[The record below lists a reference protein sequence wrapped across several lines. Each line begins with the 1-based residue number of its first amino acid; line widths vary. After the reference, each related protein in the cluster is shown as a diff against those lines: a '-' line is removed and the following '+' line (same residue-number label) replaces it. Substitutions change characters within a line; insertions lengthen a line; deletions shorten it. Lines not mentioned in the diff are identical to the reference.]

1 MTPTAAAGQA
11 ARAATMNDVPA
22 VVRVLGRA
30 FHDDPLS
37 RRLFP
42 DDALRMGRNARAC
55 ALPAGRATVRVSP
68 GKPARDPVVRGA
80 ALWTPPNTR
89 PDALAVLLRSLP
101 HRIRLVGWHGRPR

>member
-37 RRLFP
+37 LRLFP
-42 DDALRMGRNARAC
+42 DDTLRMGRNARAC
-55 ALPAGRATVRVSP
+55 ALPAGFGHVPAGQATVCVSP
-68 GKPARDPVVRGA
+68 GESARDPVVRGR
-80 ALWTPPNTR
+80 LCGRLRTPGPT
-89 PDALAVLLRSLP
+89 PSRSS
-101 HRIRLVGWHGRPR
+101 